1 MLIICCFFSL
11 VLALKEKGQVKTLK
25 CHGQKK
31 NRCKLVGFMKK
42 VRINGK
48 KVYVETGTFDGCEES
63 INIKDG
69 TTLICD
75 WNKDKERIECNT
87 ED

>member
-1 MLIICCFFSL
+1 MKHKLYSMLIICCFFSL
-11 VLALKEKGQVKTLK
+11 EVL
-25 CHGQKK
+25 
-31 NRCKLVGFMKK
+31 
-42 VRINGK
+42 INGK
-48 KVYVETGTFDGCEES
+48 KVYVETGTFDGCEEA

-69 TTLICD
+69 TTLVCD